1 MNVISKFIVLG
12 LFLAI
17 WQSLFAQ
24 VTFDPPEWT
33 LKYCP
38 NALVSP
44 HNPAIQFGVE
54 YRFHPRQSWH
64 SELGYVFNLNNSF
77 DIERLDGVRA
87 LTEYRFFVGET
98 KMSLFKNFYFALAAR
113 YVYSNSNRDGT
124 FWRDRF
130 TYQQRLNFKLQEH
143 RLSLSVGLGVERQL
157 FHKFSIGFGILM
169 GGGVRFQKSSG
180 IPEDSFYV
188 NPGWFTLRIME
199 EGDFPWYTDVLLR
212 LHIGYT
218 LSYQQN

>member
-1 MNVISKFIVLG
+1 MKIFPKFFAFVF
-12 LFLAI
+12 FLIAC
-17 WQSLFAQ
+17 QVAFAQ

-44 HNPAIQFGVE
+44 HNPAIQFGIE
-54 YRFHPRQSWH
+54 YRYHPRQSWH
-64 SELGYVFNLNNSF
+64 SELGYVFNLNNSI
-77 DIERLDGVRA
+77 DIERLNGIRA
-87 LTEYRFFVGET
+87 LTEYRFYIGET
-98 KMSLFKNFYFALAAR
+98 KMSMFKNFYFALAAR
-113 YVYSNSNRDGT
+113 YVYWNSDRVGT

-130 TYQQRLNFKLQEH
+130 TYQQRLNFDLQEH
-143 RLSLSVGLGVERQL
+143 RLSLNVGLGVERQL

-188 NPGWFTLRIME
+188 NPGLFTLRIME
-199 EGDFPWYTDVLLR
+199 EGDWPWYTDVLLR
-212 LHIGYT
+212 LHVGYT
-218 LSYQQN
+218 FNYQQN